1 MRIDIPDDK
10 KLVHEA
16 IIPLR
21 WGDMDAFGH
30 INNTLYFRYMEQGR
44 IHWIE
49 SFGFGIQ
56 HSEGGALIA
65 NAFCNFYTQV
75 SYPGDLIIKTYI
87 GKVGRTSV
95 DVYNLMSVASN
106 PNELCAAGGTTLVW
120 VNFKTKRP
128 APWPE
133 PFQKHLG
140 LAWALS

>member
-16 IIPLR
+16 VIPLR

-65 NAFCNFYTQV
+65 NAFCNFYAQV
-75 SYPGDLIIKTYI
+75 SYPGDLIVKTYI

-95 DVYNLMSVASN
+95 DIYNLMSLASN
-106 PNELCAAGGTTLVW
+106 PEELCAAGGTTLVW

-133 PFQKHLG
+133 AFQKHLG
-140 LAWALS
+140 LN

>member
-95 DVYNLMSVASN
+95 DVYNLMFVASN

-140 LAWALS
+140 IT

>member
-44 IHWIE
+44 
-49 SFGFGIQ
+49 
-56 HSEGGALIA
+56 
-65 NAFCNFYTQV
+65 
-75 SYPGDLIIKTYI
+75 
-87 GKVGRTSV
+87 
-95 DVYNLMSVASN
+95 
-106 PNELCAAGGTTLVW
+106 
-120 VNFKTKRP
+120 
-128 APWPE
+128 PWPE

-140 LAWALS
+140 LA

>member
-1 MRIDIPDDK
+1 METIRIDWMCAIGCKPD
-10 KLVHEA
+10 
-16 IIPLR
+16 PS
-21 WGDMDAFGH
+21 
-30 INNTLYFRYMEQGR
+30 
-44 IHWIE
+44 IE
-49 SFGFGIQ
+49 GPVIV
-56 HSEGGALIA
+56 

-140 LAWALS
+140 LA

>member
-65 NAFCNFYTQV
+65 NAFCNFYTLRQGYSTPV
-75 SYPGDLIIKTYI
+75 TPT
-87 GKVGRTSV
+87 
-95 DVYNLMSVASN
+95 
-106 PNELCAAGGTTLVW
+106 
-120 VNFKTKRP
+120 
-128 APWPE
+128 
-133 PFQKHLG
+133 
-140 LAWALS
+140 AWGCLTNA

>member
-1 MRIDIPDDK
+1 MLGPSSIRICVSKFVSSLRAQGKLDFLVLKEFSGMRIDIPDDK

-56 HSEGGALIA
+56 HPKA
-65 NAFCNFYTQV
+65 
-75 SYPGDLIIKTYI
+75 
-87 GKVGRTSV
+87 
-95 DVYNLMSVASN
+95 
-106 PNELCAAGGTTLVW
+106 
-120 VNFKTKRP
+120 
-128 APWPE
+128 E
-133 PFQKHLG
+133 P
-140 LAWALS
+140 